1 MRELICLVLMLAPA
15 LGADRGL
22 KLDQL
27 IANAPAVTHA
37 FVGIQVVRLSDGDVL
52 YAHNADRLFLPASN
66 MKLFTT
72 AMALRRLGADYRLKT
87 QIVADSTVDS
97 AGTLAGDL
105 RLVGGGDP
113 SLSGRDY
120 PYRNHA
126 PSSAVYS
133 FRAIDELADQVVRKG
148 VRRIDGDIVGD
159 DTRYIWEPHA
169 GGWSSGNAVW
179 EYGAPVSALI
189 LDDNS
194 FAVTVRPAS
203 RTGDLAVI
211 QVKPSLE
218 YFAIDNR
225 VVTTEGGERKIEF
238 DRNAA
243 GRELHIWGTLPK
255 SDVGVTEELAV
266 ADPALYAA
274 QALRD
279 ALVRRGIAIHGDAV
293 ARHRYSDDS
302 YSDDSAAAAN
312 ESNPPVVLAER
323 SSPRLLELLQVTDK
337 VSQNLHAE
345 VFLRETA
352 VAAGRRGSRE
362 AGLKEMADFLD
373 GLGISKY
380 SYQFTDGAGLSRS
393 TLVSPA
399 AIVQLLTAMYN
410 SDERQRWLDLLP
422 VGGLDG
428 TLGTRFGGRA
438 AARGIRAKTG
448 TLDHVRALSGYAE
461 SATYGPLA
469 FSFLINNFEEPGSAV
484 TRLLDELALALLR

>member
-1 MRELICLVLMLAPA
+1 MRELICLVLLLTPA

-22 KLDQL
+22 KLDEL
-27 IANAPAVTHA
+27 IANAPAVAHA
-37 FVGIQVVRLSDGDVL
+37 FVGIQVVRLSNGEVL
-52 YAHNADRLFLPASN
+52 YAHKADRLFLPASN

-72 AMALRRLGADYRLKT
+72 AMALRRLGPDYRLKT
-87 QIVADSTVDS
+87 QIVADSAVDS
-97 AGTLAGDL
+97 VDMLAGDL

-133 FRAIDELADQVVRKG
+133 FRAIDELADQVVAKG

-159 DTRYIWEPHA
+159 DTRYVWEPHA
-169 GGWSSGNAVW
+169 GGWSSGNAIW

-225 VVTTEGGERKIEF
+225 VVTTDGGERKIEF

-255 SDVGVTEELAV
+255 GDAGITEELAV

-279 ALVRRGIAIHGDAV
+279 ALLRRGVAIHGDAV
-293 ARHRYSDDS
+293 ALHR

-312 ESNPPVVLAER
+312 ESKPPVVLAER
-323 SSPRLLELLQVTDK
+323 SSPPLVELLQVTDK

-352 VAAGRRGSRE
+352 VAAGRRGSRD
-362 AGLKEMADFLD
+362 AGLKEMADFLG
-373 GLGISKY
+373 GLGLSKD
-380 SYQFTDGAGLSRS
+380 SYQLTDGSGLSRS

-399 AIVQLLTAMYN
+399 AVVRLLAAMYN
-410 SDERQRWLDLLP
+410 SDDRQRWLDLLP

-428 TLGTRFGGRA
+428 TLSTRFGGQAPARA
-438 AARGIRAKTG
+438 IRAKTG

-461 SATYGPLA
+461 SSTYGPLA
-469 FSFLINNFEEPGSAV
+469 FSFLVNNFEEPGLAV